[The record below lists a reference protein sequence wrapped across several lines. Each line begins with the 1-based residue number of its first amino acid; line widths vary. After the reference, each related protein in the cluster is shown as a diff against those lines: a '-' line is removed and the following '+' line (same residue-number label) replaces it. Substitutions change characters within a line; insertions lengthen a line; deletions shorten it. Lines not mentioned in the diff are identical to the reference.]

1 MKDSEILKQGK
12 VLIYPTD
19 TIWGI
24 GCDAQNVNAVERIKQ
39 IKGRDNTKSFILLV
53 KDVQMLSRYV
63 ERIPEG
69 AMQIILQASSPV
81 TIIYPQS
88 RNLPI
93 EHLSF
98 NGSIGIRIAQNS
110 YLQQL
115 FNEFDRPIVSTSANF
130 SGQPSPQCF
139 DDIDKELLKQADY
152 VSQYMRKEKSS
163 GKSSDIYLIK
173 DENELIKLR

>member
-63 ERIPEG
+63 ESIPQC
-69 AMQIILQASSPV
+69 AMQIILQ
-81 TIIYPQS
+81 
-88 RNLPI
+88 